1 MDKTQAAPA
10 FDFDIDLS
18 AIEEAMRS
26 ACHGGPSLK
35 GRDLLRLAELSPDEF
50 DLVLNTAA
58 GRKEDEGVVA
68 PDRVM
73 QGDVAAVLMAGPAWP
88 QRTAVEAA
96 VTRLG
101 GSCLIIPEGAAVL
114 EGEDAAQDAAQ
125 MLDLCSACIVAGGAE
140 LPQLEELAEWAQAP
154 VLNAGGPG
162 AQPLQALADA
172 MTLAENLGGLEGAP
186 LAFLGSAASPL
197 ACSYLAMAALAGASL
212 SMWDPSGVQPDAE
225 LMGECLEIASHTG
238 AQLRAAGSMAEAL
251 EGAAAVTLGPG
262 APLADAA
269 LMEHAAPDALLL
281 WSYPVRRG
289 RELDAELAQEPCC
302 LAAEQ
307 VENLLH
313 VQAAVLSLMMGGG
326 A

>member
-140 LPQLEELAEWAQAP
+140 VPQLEELAEWAQAP

-212 SMWDPSGVQPDAE
+212 SLLVMTLLRRRQGFSIMGISIAGGVSHNIGQLLVAMLIVENTSLMYYAPALLVSGVV
-225 LMGECLEIASHTG
+225 TG
-238 AQLRAAGSMAEAL
+238 FLIGILTSETIKRI
-251 EGAAAVTLGPG
+251 P
-262 APLADAA
+262 
-269 LMEHAAPDALLL
+269 
-281 WSYPVRRG
+281 
-289 RELDAELAQEPCC
+289 
-302 LAAEQ
+302 
-307 VENLLH
+307 
-313 VQAAVLSLMMGGG
+313 
-326 A
+326 

>member
-125 MLDLCSACIVAGGAE
+125 MLDLCSACIVAGGADV
-140 LPQLEELAEWAQAP
+140 PTLEELAEWAQ
-154 VLNAGGPG
+154 G
-162 AQPLQALADA
+162 
-172 MTLAENLGGLEGAP
+172 
-186 LAFLGSAASPL
+186 
-197 ACSYLAMAALAGASL
+197 
-212 SMWDPSGVQPDAE
+212 
-225 LMGECLEIASHTG
+225 
-238 AQLRAAGSMAEAL
+238 
-251 EGAAAVTLGPG
+251 
-262 APLADAA
+262 
-269 LMEHAAPDALLL
+269 
-281 WSYPVRRG
+281 PVR
-289 RELDAELAQEPCC
+289 
-302 LAAEQ
+302 
-307 VENLLH
+307 N
-313 VQAAVLSLMMGGG
+313 SGGTFPFLRLPMTRCS
-326 A
+326 

>member
-225 LMGECLEIASHTG
+225 LMEECLEIASHTG

-251 EGAAAVTLGPG
+251 EGADAVTLGPG

-269 LMEHAAPDALLL
+269 LM
-281 WSYPVRRG
+281 
-289 RELDAELAQEPCC
+289 
-302 LAAEQ
+302 
-307 VENLLH
+307 
-313 VQAAVLSLMMGGG
+313 
-326 A
+326 